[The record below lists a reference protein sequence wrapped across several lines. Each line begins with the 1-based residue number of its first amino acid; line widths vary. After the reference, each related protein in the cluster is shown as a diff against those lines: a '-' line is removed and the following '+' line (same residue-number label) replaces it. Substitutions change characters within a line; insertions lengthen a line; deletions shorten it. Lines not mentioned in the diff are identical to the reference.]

1 LTLPKDKIWYELEN
15 RVVEHKLVIDG
26 EEVENGLIF
35 LDVKNGNIIFQD
47 MEVLKFENLEVLP
60 LLLYNQVTISNVTMG
75 ENLSQFSNLSLDEI
89 VLTYGVATPEKA
101 VFTSEGNFGNLRG
114 RISFLEQHIDILLFP
129 SEELLKERSIMK
141 NFEKD
146 ANSGG
151 YLYNG
156 KF

>member
-1 LTLPKDKIWYELEN
+1 
-15 RVVEHKLVIDG
+15 
-26 EEVENGLIF
+26 
-35 LDVKNGNIIFQD
+35 
-47 MEVLKFENLEVLP
+47 
-60 LLLYNQVTISNVTMG
+60 MG